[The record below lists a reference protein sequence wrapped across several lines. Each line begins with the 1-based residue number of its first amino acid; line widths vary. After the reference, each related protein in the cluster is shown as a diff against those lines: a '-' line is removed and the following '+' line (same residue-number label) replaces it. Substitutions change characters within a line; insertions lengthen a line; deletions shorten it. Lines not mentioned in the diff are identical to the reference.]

1 MKADRSAGKAHA
13 GKYVAYYRVS
23 TDRQGKSGLGLSA
36 QRESVMAY
44 LNGGDW
50 ILSGEFVEVESGRNS
65 KRRPELAKALELC
78 RKEGATLVVAKLD
91 RLYRNMH
98 AMTTLMQSKV
108 EFVAVDNPH
117 ANKFTIHILA
127 AVAEHESELISK
139 RTSETLQSVKSKI
152 KRTGYHEV
160 RDSRGIVTH
169 KIKSLGSPE
178 PKKGSQV
185 GVKVLRQ
192 QADDYAA
199 KVLPIVHELM
209 RHGYTSLRDIAHGL
223 SMRGVETPRGL
234 RDWHPSQVSNLLKRE
249 R

>member
-1 MKADRSAGKAHA
+1 MKADRSAGKAHS

-50 ILSGEFVEVESGRNS
+50 ILSGEFVEVESGTKTTR
-65 KRRPELAKALELC
+65 RRPELAKALELC
-78 RKEGATLVVAKLD
+78 RKEKATLVVAKLD
-91 RLYRNMH
+91 RLYRNLH
-98 AMTTLMQSKV
+98 AMTTLMQSGV
-108 EFVAVDNPH
+108 EFVAADNPH
-117 ANKFTIHILA
+117 ANKLTIHMLA
-127 AVAEHESELISK
+127 AIAEHERDLISERTTSALKAAK
-139 RTSETLQSVKSKI
+139 RRGVK
-152 KRTGYHEV
+152 
-160 RDSRGIVTH
+160 
-169 KIKSLGSPE
+169 LGSPD

-199 KVLPIVHELM
+199 KVLPIVHDLM

-234 RDWHPSQVSNLLKRE
+234 RDWHPSQVSNLLKCE
-249 R
+249 K

>member
-50 ILSGEFVEVESGRNS
+50 ILSGEFVEVESGTKTTR
-65 KRRPELAKALELC
+65 RRPELAKALELC
-78 RKEGATLVVAKLD
+78 RKEKATLVVAKLD
-91 RLYRNMH
+91 RLYRNLH
-98 AMTTLMQSKV
+98 AMTTLMQAGV
-108 EFVAVDNPH
+108 EFVAADNPH
-117 ANKFTIHILA
+117 ANKLTIHMLA
-127 AVAEHESELISK
+127 AIAEHERDLISERTTSALKAAK
-139 RTSETLQSVKSKI
+139 RRGVK
-152 KRTGYHEV
+152 
-160 RDSRGIVTH
+160 
-169 KIKSLGSPE
+169 LGSPD
-178 PKKGSQV
+178 PKKGSRV
-185 GVKVLRQ
+185 GVRVLRQ

-223 SMRGVETPRGL
+223 SMRGVETPRGR